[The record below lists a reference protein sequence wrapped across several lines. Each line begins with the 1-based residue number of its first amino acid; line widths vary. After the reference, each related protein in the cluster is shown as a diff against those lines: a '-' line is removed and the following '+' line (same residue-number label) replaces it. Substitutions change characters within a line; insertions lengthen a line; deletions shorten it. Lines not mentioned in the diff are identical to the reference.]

1 MIKKTKLF
9 ALFLGCYLFATIGP
23 ANAEIPGFGD
33 DGLPLVCWTL
43 PSLMSRFQ
51 ENHVSR
57 AIKPTEMRDRIIDLY
72 EKRLDPAKVLLLKKE
87 HLALRTYLSSLIKE
101 VEMGRCEQLHEL
113 RKKQI
118 SWHEEMHTFVTKYL
132 ETPNLKIDE
141 SIRLQV
147 DPEKRARPT
156 SVAER
161 DDIRKKIIQFQLVN
175 YMSAG
180 TKLDEAKTKLKK
192 RYKLIA
198 RRVRESKETDDYSMF
213 LNIFAS
219 ALDPHSSYFSKD
231 DLEDFRI
238 NMGLSLEGI
247 GAVLQNRDGYTTIH
261 KIIAGGP
268 AERDGRLKPKD
279 KIVAVTQLP
288 DGEPVNV
295 IDMLLRDVVKLI
307 RGKKGT
313 KVKLTILRTGKKNE
327 TLNIVITRDKIDLK
341 EQAAKLTWHNAKR
354 EDRTLKIAVIELPS
368 FYGGGGPNAN
378 RDCVDDVKNLIL
390 EAKKGKADGILLD
403 LAENGGGLL
412 RAAVDLSGLFMA
424 RGPMVAIQ
432 GRKDAARP
440 LKDRDPTVNYSGPM
454 AVLVSRASASASEI
468 VAGALK
474 DYRRSVII
482 GDEHTFGKGTV
493 QNIVDLPPGLGAI
506 KVTTAL
512 FYRPKGASTQNTG
525 VRSDLIVASEFNRDD
540 HGEKHQPYALKP
552 HSIKAYTSSAVQG
565 KKDDRWVP
573 VTDTEIAK
581 LKSQSSKR
589 VKSNPELK
597 KIRDDLAKYEKNKG
611 LVTLKELLSEERKN
625 EAEEEKEDE
634 KPSPRRIEA
643 AEILA
648 DLVHNRGKNSSG
660 HASPYDPTR

>member
-1 MIKKTKLF
+1 MLKTKKTLILIISCSLLTLSSVAGAK
-9 ALFLGCYLFATIGP
+9 
-23 ANAEIPGFGD
+23 IPGMD
-33 DGLPLVCWTL
+33 DNGLPLVCWTL

-57 AIKPTEMRDRIIDLY
+57 AMKPDEMRRRVVDLY
-72 EKRLDPAKVLLLKKE
+72 EKRLDPSKVLLLKDE
-87 HLALRTYLSSLIKE
+87 HLALKTYLTSLTKE
-101 VEMGRCEQLHEL
+101 VETGRCDELHEL

-118 SWHEEMHTFVTKYL
+118 QWHTEMQGFVEAYL
-132 ETPNLKIDE
+132 DTDGLQIDE
-141 SIRLQV
+141 SISLQV
-147 DPEKRARPT
+147 DPEKRERPST
-156 SVAER
+156 VAER
-161 DDIRKKIIQFQLVN
+161 DAIRKKIIQFQLVN
-175 YMSAG
+175 YISAG
-180 TKLDEAKTKLKK
+180 TKLEEAKTKLKK
-192 RYKLIA
+192 RYALIS
-198 RRVRESKETDDYSMF
+198 RRVRESDREDDYSMF
-213 LNIFAS
+213 LNIFAA

-288 DGEPVNV
+288 KGETVNV
-295 IDMLLRDVVKLI
+295 IDMMLRDVVKLI
-307 RGKKGT
+307 RGKKGSQ
-313 KVKLTILRTGKKNE
+313 VKLTVLRTGKKNE
-327 TLNIVITRDKIDLK
+327 TLNIVLTRDKIDLK
-341 EQAAKLTWHNAKR
+341 EQAAKLTWHSVNR
-354 EDRTLKIAVIELPS
+354 EQRAIKIAVIELPS

-378 RDCVDDVKNLIL
+378 RDCVEDVKDLI
-390 EAKKGKADGILLD
+390 EQAKKERADGIVLD
-403 LAENGGGLL
+403 LAQNGGGLL
-412 RAAVDLSGLFMA
+412 RAAVDVSGLFLA

-440 LKDRDPTVNYSGPM
+440 LRDNDPTVNYSGPM

-474 DYRRSVII
+474 DYRRGIII

-525 VRSDLIVASEFNRDD
+525 VQSDLVVASEFNRND

-552 HSIKAYTSSAVQG
+552 HAIKSYVTSNVQG
-565 KKDDRWVP
+565 KDADRWIP
-573 VTDTEIAK
+573 VTDRELGVLRENSTLRIAK
-581 LKSQSSKR
+581 
-589 VKSNPELK
+589 NTELK

-611 LVTLKELLSEERKN
+611 IVILKELLSEERKT
-625 EAEEEKEDE
+625 EEEEEKEDE
-634 KPSPRRIEA
+634 KPSPRRLEA

-648 DLVHNRGKNSSG
+648 DLVTTRKQSKSS
-660 HASPYDPTR
+660 AP